1 MRITIP
7 PGRKYLGPLRIVSK
21 MPRVIPIFLGDTV
34 KQSILLTMIF
44 ALAGLYL

>member
-1 MRITIP
+1 
-7 PGRKYLGPLRIVSK
+7 
-21 MPRVIPIFLGDTV
+21 MPRVIPVFLGDTV